1 MEKEYANLFSLTFW
15 KAYWVT
21 MRPYLLFI
29 SGSAGIA
36 GFVEGP
42 ERGIVVTLGVFFAFF
57 FSYGLGHGITDTF
70 QMDTDSLSSPYR
82 PLVRGIIRREHS
94 LLVSLV
100 LLVVCCAILF
110 LLNPWILLLGLICVL
125 GLVTYTYFKRR
136 WWGGPFYNA
145 WIVALLPIIGK
156 LAATGSSASLPSIFE
171 KGILLPVVI
180 SVFFS
185 YANFVLMGYFKDI
198 SADRSSGYN
207 TFVVVFG
214 WKKAAV
220 GSDVFALLSVFAT
233 GWGISSIL
241 LTEEAFSMRWLSVGV
256 LLCAVIIL
264 FLAQVGIHRTRDE
277 NEAYRPIAY
286 VVRGFILLRLAEIC
300 ALRPSW
306 IVLALLFYVAFEYML
321 KKRPEK
327 KQV

>member
-1 MEKEYANLFSLTFW
+1 MEKKYASLFSLTFW

-21 MRPYLLFI
+21 MRPYLFFI

-70 QMDTDSLSSPYR
+70 QIDTDSISSPYR

-100 LLVVCCAILF
+100 LLIGCCAILF
-110 LLNPWILLLGLICVL
+110 LLNPWILLFGLICVL

-156 LAATGSSASLPSIFE
+156 LAATGTSASLPSLFE
-171 KGILLPVVI
+171 KGILLPIVL

-198 SADRSSGYN
+198 SADRLSGYN

-220 GSDVFALLSVFAT
+220 GSDIFAIFSVFAT
-233 GWGISSIL
+233 GWVISSVL
-241 LTEEAFSMRWLSVGV
+241 LTEEAFSMRWLSLAV
-256 LLCAVIIL
+256 LLSAVIIL
-264 FLAQVGIHRTRDE
+264 ILAQVGIHRTRDE
-277 NEAYRPIAY
+277 NEAYKPIAH